1 MPDAQYFPYFFAPNI
16 LPLNS
21 FENIPET
28 VDLLTPT
35 FSNKFPP
42 DKIKEVPPPSFLFF
56 LLQSLLMN
64 FFSFSKKKPVTLKR
78 IVQSYKRSK
87 CRLLVI
93 NYDRVLASDTW
104 DSQFLPPVQFV
115 DACLRSLTADKRNI
129 VVLYSGRDKDT
140 LTTWFGSIPR
150 LILGAEYGAFVKLDK
165 TREWISLVYENI
177 EQVKWKEAVL
187 PIVKD
192 FNDRTPGS
200 EIETKEHSITWFYG
214 DADPA
219 FGEWQA
225 KDMLSHLE
233 EVLGNYP
240 VQLVKRE
247 KALEI
252 RALSCGQKEFLEY
265 VIQTLFDKPPKKA

>member
-1 MPDAQYFPYFFAPNI
+1 MYFF
-16 LPLNS
+16 
-21 FENIPET
+21 E
-28 VDLLTPT
+28 
-35 FSNKFPP
+35 K
-42 DKIKEVPPPSFLFF
+42 
-56 LLQSLLMN
+56 
-64 FFSFSKKKPVTLKR
+64 
-78 IVQSYKRSK
+78 
-87 CRLLVI
+87 
-93 NYDRVLASDTW
+93 YD
-104 DSQFLPPVQFV
+104 
-115 DACLRSLTADKRNI
+115 LRSLTADKRNI

-225 KDMLSHLE
+225 NELNNYLK
-233 EVLGNYP
+233 EVLSNVP
-240 VQLVKRE
+240 TDVIMCKRFVE
-247 KALEI
+247 VRTDAASI
-252 RALSCGQKEFLEY
+252 
-265 VIQTLFDKPPKKA
+265 